1 MSNGLRRVL
10 AVAAVVSLGLGAAS
24 CGSAKQS
31 SSSGG
36 SSGGASAGG
45 GGSASGTVAV
55 GAVRIGLLLPES
67 KTTRYEQFDR
77 PLIEQRIKQLAPD
90 AQIDYYNANQD
101 ATLQQTQVDT
111 ALTKGDKVLILDAVD
126 AKSIQ
131 SSVQKA
137 HAAGVKVVAYDRL
150 AQGPADAYVS
160 FDNHKVGELQ
170 GQALVAAVGDKANAG
185 QIFMIN
191 GSPTDPNAADFK
203 AGAHSAIDG
212 KLKVGKEYDTPQWD
226 PNTANQEAAAAI
238 TAIGGSNVVGAYS
251 ANDGM
256 AAGVA
261 TALKASGLSVPLTG
275 QDAQL
280 DGIQRIVAGTQ
291 TMTIYKPFKP
301 ETDAAAQMAVALA
314 AGKPLGNLAPT
325 SVTNGSGNK
334 VPANL
339 ITPIVVNKDNIK
351 TTVVQDGLY
360 TVEQIC
366 TPDYA
371 AACKTA
377 GLQ

>member
-1 MSNGLRRVL
+1 MSIGFRRVL
-10 AVAAVVSLGLGAAS
+10 AVTAVVSLGLGAAS

-31 SSSGG
+31 SGGG
-36 SSGGASAGG
+36 SSGSAN
-45 GGSASGTVAV
+45 ASGGAAV
-55 GAVRIGLLLPES
+55 GAVRIGLLLPET

-77 PLIEQRIKQLAPD
+77 PLIEAKIKELAPQ

-126 AKSIQ
+126 SKSIQ

-137 HAAGVKVVAYDRL
+137 HDAGVKVLAYDRL

-185 QIFMIN
+185 EIFMIN

-212 KLKVGKEYDTPQWD
+212 KLKIGKEYDTPQWD
-226 PNTANQEAAAAI
+226 ANQANQEAAAAI
-238 TAIGGSNVVGAYS
+238 TAIGANKVVGAYS

-261 TALKASGLSVPLTG
+261 TALKAAGLSVPLTG

-280 DGIQRIVAGTQ
+280 DGIQRILVGSQ

-301 ETDAAAQMAVALA
+301 ETDAAGQLAVALA
-314 AGKPLGNLAPT
+314 SGKPLDSTLAPT
-325 SVTNGSGNK
+325 TVTNGSGNK

-339 ITPIVVNKDNIK
+339 LTPIVVSKDNVK
-351 TTVVQDGLY
+351 DTVVKDGFY
-360 TVEQIC
+360 TVDQIC

-371 AACKTA
+371 AACKAA

>member
-1 MSNGLRRVL
+1 MSIRLRRVL
-10 AVAAVVSLGLGAAS
+10 AVTAVVSLGLGAAS

-31 SSSGG
+31 SSGGG
-36 SSGGASAGG
+36 SSGGASA
-45 GGSASGTVAV
+45 SGTAAV
-55 GAVRIGLLLPES
+55 GAVKIGLLLPES

-77 PLIEQRIKQLAPD
+77 PMIEAKIKQLAPD

-137 HAAGVKVVAYDRL
+137 HDAGVKVLAYDRL
-150 AQGPADAYVS
+150 AQGPVDAYVS

-170 GQALVAAVGDKANAG
+170 GQALVAAVGSKANAG
-185 QIFMIN
+185 SIIMIN

-212 KLKVGKEYDTPQWD
+212 KLKIGKEYDTPQWD
-226 PNTANQEAAAAI
+226 PNTANQEAAAGI
-238 TAIGGSNVVGAYS
+238 TAIGANNVVGVYS

-256 AAGVA
+256 AAGIA
-261 TALKASGLSVPLTG
+261 TALKAAGLSVPLTG

-280 DGIQRIVAGTQ
+280 DAIQRILVGTQ

-301 ETDAAAQMAVALA
+301 ETDIAGQMAVALA
-314 AGKPLGNLAPT
+314 GGGTPEPSIAPT
-325 SVTNGSGNK
+325 TATNGSGHK
-334 VPANL
+334 TLANL
-339 ITPIVVNKDNIK
+339 ITPVVVNKDNVK

-360 TVEQIC
+360 TVAQIC

-371 AACKTA
+371 AACQSA
-377 GLQ
+377 GLE